1 MRTLDA
7 SGAELS
13 TPDLTRGYLRDEK
26 LLVRQHGEI
35 QAVAERGHY
44 ETVAEYPNGGK
55 DVAWII
61 DVPGVERVAA
71 WDEYEDIQ
79 RYTEYTAEE
88 RAKMAATS
96 TQEERIAEL
105 EEALVLLLSGAT
117 E

>member
-1 MRTLDA
+1 MRILDA

-13 TPDLTRGYLRDEK
+13 APDMARGYLRDEK
-26 LLVRQHGEI
+26 LLVRRHAEI

-44 ETVAEYPNGGK
+44 ETVAEYPSGGK

-88 RAKMAATS
+88 LAKLAATS

-105 EEALVLLLSGAT
+105 EEALALLLSGAV